1 VAVLS
6 ESLSTRVKDS
16 FEGLLTK
23 KLLKT
28 LIIVIISLTA
38 FVLVWWGLSIWAN
51 TEYLPDPGEV
61 YTAFINSYSQLDPGL
76 NTTMW
81 QNIWAS
87 LQRFVWGF
95 LLAFVVA
102 VPLGLLMG
110 SSRLVETFSRPI
122 VEVFRPIP
130 PIAWVPILIL
140 LFGYIMGPIITIFI
154 GVFFPILSSVIF
166 GVRSVDPVLIDA
178 AKTQGAK
185 RWHVFSKVIMP
196 FTVPFIMTGIRIGM
210 GIGWMCI
217 VAAEII
223 GGQGGGVGFYIS
235 YQSDIGRYA
244 YAYAGMATLAI
255 LGLLTTSLSGYIEN
269 RVNKR
274 MGMK

>member
-1 VAVLS
+1 MS
-6 ESLSTRVKDS
+6 ESWSVRIKGFFKDL
-16 FEGLLTK
+16 FTWK
-23 KLLKT
+23 MLKT
-28 LIIVIISLTA
+28 PIIVVISLTA

-51 TEYLPDPGEV
+51 TDYLPNPGEV
-61 YTAFINSYSQLDPGL
+61 YQAFIDSYSRVDPGL
-76 NTTMW
+76 QTTMW

-95 LLAFVVA
+95 LLAFAVA
-102 VPLGLLMG
+102 VPLGLVMG
-110 SSRLVETFSRPI
+110 SSRLVETFSKPI

-154 GVFFPILSSVIF
+154 GVFFPLLSSVIF
-166 GVRSVDPVLIDA
+166 GVKSVDPVLIDA

-185 RWHVFSKVIMP
+185 RWHIFGKVIVP
-196 FTVPFIMTGIRIGM
+196 STVPFLMSGIRIGM

-223 GGQGGGVGFYIS
+223 GGQGGGVGFYINYES
-235 YQSDIGRYA
+235 NIGQYA

-274 MGMK
+274 MGMQ